1 MFLIKRRSK
10 RFRGKSFLDI
20 ASSQEDM
27 VSQVF
32 FLLALFSLGV
42 TLSALNRDMGDL
54 VEWQTIILFTTIVG
68 FFIAYYFKIL
78 YCLPVSIIS
87 FIIWWGVKAADWVD
101 GKDIRSS
108 VVFAG
113 AVLISLSLYVV
124 GNIHKINWKF
134 KRFSL
139 VYVVFGIISVTAFLF
154 FLSNRWGMQSLQEM
168 TEGKMIFGS
177 WQITVSFLVIVL
189 SLVLSLGYTFFKKY
203 ISKYEAATVACVAGF
218 FVCLPFFPQLQ
229 LFETSSAYRDY
240 YFSAKEFSSFGIIWA
255 FTFNVFIFLEIL
267 GIILLGY
274 IQRQEWLINLGAL
287 FLFILIGVK
296 YFDWF
301 FTFFDKSIFF
311 ISAGIILFIVGWFM
325 EKGRKYMLSIT
336 KEEHDNKVES
346 IN

>member
-1 MFLIKRRSK
+1 MAFSILINLFWFLII
-10 RFRGKSFLDI
+10 GGI
-20 ASSQEDM
+20 
-27 VSQVF
+27 
-32 FLLALFSLGV
+32 
-42 TLSALNRDMGDL
+42 
-54 VEWQTIILFTTIVG
+54 
-68 FFIAYYFKIL
+68 
-78 YCLPVSIIS
+78 
-87 FIIWWGVKAADWVD
+87 
-101 GKDIRSS
+101 
-108 VVFAG
+108 
-113 AVLISLSLYVV
+113 
-124 GNIHKINWKF
+124 
-134 KRFSL
+134 RFSL

-296 YFDWF
+296 YF
-301 FTFFDKSIFF
+301 
-311 ISAGIILFIVGWFM
+311 GWFM